1 MRFQSASS
9 WSFSYEVC
17 RRPRANAPRVPRRR
31 SDFPP
36 ASSGAV
42 KAEAVKLMQGSPEP
56 TPHGRGAGKE
66 ETYEDVARALEE
78 LLLEHGYYAAT
89 RAESR

>member
-1 MRFQSASS
+1 
-9 WSFSYEVC
+9 
-17 RRPRANAPRVPRRR
+17 
-31 SDFPP
+31 
-36 ASSGAV
+36 
-42 KAEAVKLMQGSPEP
+42 VKLMQGSPEP
-56 TPHGRGAGKE
+56 TPHGRGVGKE